1 MIGWMRI
8 VSWSWKVSRWQWIAL
23 RAICAADSAL
33 MPSCGAPPAW
43 LARPRKRICLT
54 SAPFDE
60 SAMYERLL
68 HLVVRADVDHHRH
81 VDIVEM
87 ALGDELGLAEQELD
101 LALVAAA
108 AGAPRH
114 R

>member
-1 MIGWMRI
+1 
-8 VSWSWKVSRWQWIAL
+8 
-23 RAICAADSAL
+23 

-60 SAMYERLL
+60 SAMIGALR
-68 HLVVRADVDHHRH
+68 HLIVRADMDHHRH
-81 VDIVEM
+81 VDVVEM

-101 LALVAAA
+101 LALSLAAQR
-108 AGAPRH
+108 APRH